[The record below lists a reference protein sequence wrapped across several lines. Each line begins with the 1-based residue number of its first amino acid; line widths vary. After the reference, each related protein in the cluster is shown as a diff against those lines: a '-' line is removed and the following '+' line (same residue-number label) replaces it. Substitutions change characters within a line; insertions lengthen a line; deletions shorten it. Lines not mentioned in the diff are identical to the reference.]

1 MAARPDAEVTAYRKK
16 RMIVPKTPR
25 CPRPVQSFAEA
36 GFTPEI
42 IAQIDK
48 AGFGALLSL
57 IAGAITRPLAGKL
70 GNSAAEARHARR

>member
-1 MAARPDAEVTAYRKK
+1 MAARPDAEVAAYREKQ
-16 RMIVPKTPR
+16 MIVPKTAR

-36 GFTPEI
+36 GFAPEI

-57 IAGAITRPLAGKL
+57 CSPAP
-70 GNSAAEARHARR
+70 

>member
-1 MAARPDAEVTAYRKK
+1 VAARPDAEVAAYREKW
-16 RMIVPKTPR
+16 MIVPKTAR

-57 IAGAITRPLAGKL
+57 
-70 GNSAAEARHARR
+70 